1 MSFPYVFEANFQAG
15 TNGEWDSESD
25 TGSLLSVVHYSVLSN
40 TPGMAMPY
48 RGAFCMRIQ
57 MGDTNDH
64 TLTEG
69 DIDIAD
75 TATRWF
81 RFYLFAHSS
90 VTATADD
97 VFNIFELQ
105 QTGGATTECSMGMRI
120 TAATN
125 LLEIG
130 IGDGTA
136 PSSYVEFPRG
146 RWGCVEWKVLI
157 STAGAG
163 TQDLYLDNSA
173 SLIALTTLTNA
184 AAVGTGALGTQN
196 TLSTTTGTLL
206 FAEFAMDDTQ
216 LGAIVDRRRES
227 IYLTK
232 TGHAFV
238 GPGKID
244 RLSLQAGAA
253 TDNTITIY
261 DTDTGYTTDATNVV
275 YLGGNTVASEAK
287 DFDLHHCVEVKRGAY
302 VVLAGTNPRC
312 VVGFRAPMSMS
323 DGVMRNYGNRRTPH
337 AVGA

>member
-1 MSFPYVFEANFQAG
+1 MSFPYIFEANFESG
-15 TNGEWDSESD
+15 TSGEWDSS
-25 TGSLLSVVHYSVLSN
+25 TGSLIDFPHYSVLSGI
-40 TPGMAMPY
+40 PGMAMPY
-48 RGAFCMRIQ
+48 RGAYCMRVQ
-57 MGDTNDH
+57 MNATTASQGVV
-64 TLTEG
+64 EG
-69 DIDIAD
+69 DVDIAD
-75 TATRWF
+75 QGTDWF

-97 VFNIFELQ
+97 VFSIFELQ
-105 QTGGATTECSMGMRI
+105 QAGGATTECTLGMRI

-146 RWGCVEWKVLI
+146 RWVCVEWKVKVATGG
-157 STAGAG
+157 SG
-163 TQDLYLDNSA
+163 TQDLYLDGSG
-173 SLIALTTLTNA
+173 SLIALTSLTNS
-184 AAVGTGALGTQN
+184 AAVGTCAFGTKN
-196 TLSTTTGTLL
+196 TLSTTAGTLL
-206 FAEFAMDDTQ
+206 FDEFAMDDAR

-227 IYLTK
+227 MYLTK

-275 YLGGNTVASEAK
+275 YLGGNTVSSEAK

-302 VVLAGTNPRC
+302 VVLAGTNPRAI
-312 VVGFRAPMSMS
+312 VGFRAPMSMS

>member
-1 MSFPYVFEANFQAG
+1 MAFPYVFEANFQAG

-146 RWGCVEWKVLI
+146 RWVCVEWKVLI

-227 IYLTK
+227 MYLTK
-232 TGHAFV
+232 SGHAFV
-238 GPGKID
+238 GPGTID

-261 DTDTGYTTDATNVV
+261 DTDTAYTTDATNVV
-275 YLGGNTVASEAK
+275 YLGGNTVNSESK
-287 DFDLHHCVEVKRGAY
+287 DFDLHHGVYCKRGAY
-302 VVLAGTNPRC
+302 VVLAGTNPRA
-312 VVGFRAPMSMS
+312 VIGFRAVMSMS
-323 DGVMRNYGNRRTPH
+323 DGVMRNYGNRRTPNP
-337 AVGA
+337 VGA